1 MSEELAELRTE
12 IDAVDQQLLR
22 LFSERVALVL
32 KVGDIKR
39 ERSIAVYDPARERAV
54 LERLG
59 SYAKPPV
66 APETVK
72 RVFERVIDECR
83 RLEQHHVQ
91 RS

>member
-1 MSEELAELRTE
+1 MSTELAALRTE

-39 ERSIAVYDPARERAV
+39 ERSIAVYDPSRERAV
-54 LERLG
+54 LERLA
-59 SYAKPPV
+59 SHATPPV
-66 APETVK
+66 EPDTIK

-91 RS
+91 RT